1 MHISELFHH
10 MLLLTYRYPARLLLA
25 ITHAKPY
32 RNFVLTLSIGNFL
45 KGMAKT
51 GMTEKL
57 MTAPGDA
64 ITNSRSSGEVV
75 LRTRNLSKQ
84 YGKRLAVDNLDLE
97 VHRGEIFGFLG
108 PNGAGK
114 TTTIRMALGLIAPT
128 SGSVEIL
135 GRDVFAHRAQ
145 ILPRVGSLVETP
157 ALYTYL
163 SGRSNLRA
171 VGSVLGGVPKARI
184 DAVLDLVGLGIR
196 QKDRVRTYSL
206 GMKQRLGVAMALLQ
220 DPDVLIL
227 DEPANGLDPAG
238 IVEMRDLMHRLSAEG
253 KTVFI
258 SSHLLTEVQ
267 QICTRVA
274 IIHLGK
280 LITESTIE
288 ELITGHGEFTV
299 TLESAEQALAL
310 IQAQVWGK
318 DARIDSNGTLITP
331 APEGRGRNLNLFLVN
346 AGFAPD
352 TIAQS
357 TKDLEQVFLHLT
369 NGGSGE
375 IQ

>member
-1 MHISELFHH
+1 M
-10 MLLLTYRYPARLLLA
+10 T
-25 ITHAKPY
+25 
-32 RNFVLTLSIGNFL
+32 
-45 KGMAKT
+45 KT

-64 ITNSRSSGEVV
+64 ITNSRSAGEVV
-75 LRTRNLSKQ
+75 LRKRNLSKQ
-84 YGKRLAVDNLDLE
+84 YGKRLAVDNLDLD
-97 VHRGEIFGFLG
+97 VHRGAIFGVLG

-135 GRDVFAHRAQ
+135 GQDVFAHRAQ
-145 ILPRVGSLVETP
+145 VLPRVGALVETP
-157 ALYTYL
+157 ALYLYM
-163 SGRSNLRA
+163 SGRDNLRA

-184 DAVLDLVGLGIR
+184 DAVLDLIGLGIR

-220 DPDVLIL
+220 DPDLLIL

-238 IVEMRDLMHRLSAEG
+238 IVEMRDLMHRLTSEG

-258 SSHLLTEVQ
+258 SSHLLPEVQ

-274 IIHLGK
+274 IINLGK
-280 LITESTIE
+280 LVKVSTIE
-288 ELITGHGEFTV
+288 ELISGHGEFVVTV
-299 TLESAEQALAL
+299 ERTEDALSL
-310 IQAQVWGK
+310 VKAQPWGK
-318 DARIDSNGTLITP
+318 DARLDNHGALITA
-331 APEGRGRNLNLFLVN
+331 APGQRGRDLNLFLVN
-346 AGFAPD
+346 AGFVPE
-352 TIAQS
+352 TITQS
-357 TKDLEQVFLHLT
+357 TQDLEQVFLELT
-369 NGGSGE
+369 NSGTGE

>member
-1 MHISELFHH
+1 
-10 MLLLTYRYPARLLLA
+10 
-25 ITHAKPY
+25 
-32 RNFVLTLSIGNFL
+32 
-45 KGMAKT
+45 
-51 GMTEKL
+51 MTEQL
-57 MTAPGDA
+57 MTAPGA
-64 ITNSRSSGEVV
+64 AATGSRSGEVV

-84 YGKRLAVDNLDLE
+84 YGKRLAVDNLNLE
-97 VHRGEIFGFLG
+97 VRRGEIFGFLG

-135 GRDVFAHRAQ
+135 GQDVFTERAHV
-145 ILPRVGSLVETP
+145 LPRVGALVETP
-157 ALYTYL
+157 ALYLYM
-163 SGRSNLRA
+163 SGRDNLRA
-171 VGSVLGGVPKARI
+171 VASVLGGVPKARL
-184 DAVLDLVGLGIR
+184 DAVLELVGLSVR

-238 IVEMRDLMHRLSAEG
+238 IVEIRDLMHRLSAEG

-258 SSHLLTEVQ
+258 SSHLLPEVQ

-274 IIHLGK
+274 IIHLGR
-280 LITESTIE
+280 LITESTVE
-288 ELITGHGEFTV
+288 ELTKGHGEYTV
-299 TLESAEQALAL
+299 TLERAEQALAL
-310 IQAQVWGK
+310 VQAQAWGK
-318 DARIDSNGTLITP
+318 DARLDANGALLTP
-331 APEGRGRNLNLFLVN
+331 APDGRGRDLNLFLVN

-352 TIAQS
+352 TIVQS
-357 TKDLEQVFLHLT
+357 TQDLEQVFLHLT

-375 IQ
+375 IL

>member
-1 MHISELFHH
+1 
-10 MLLLTYRYPARLLLA
+10 
-25 ITHAKPY
+25 
-32 RNFVLTLSIGNFL
+32 
-45 KGMAKT
+45 MAKT

-84 YGKRLAVDNLDLE
+84 YGKRLAVKNLNLE
-97 VHRGEIFGFLG
+97 VRRGEIMGFLG

-128 SGSVEIL
+128 AGSVAIL
-135 GRDVFAHRAQ
+135 GQDIASHRAH
-145 ILPRVGSLVETP
+145 ILPRVGALVETP
-157 ALYTYL
+157 ALYLYM
-163 SGRSNLRA
+163 SGRNNLRA
-171 VGSVLGGVPKARI
+171 VGSVLGGVPDERI
-184 DAVLDLVGLGIR
+184 DAVLELVGLRAR

-206 GMKQRLGVAMALLQ
+206 GMKQRLGVAIALLQ
-220 DPDVLIL
+220 DPDILIL

-238 IVEMRDLMHRLSAEG
+238 IVEMRDLMHRLAAEG

-274 IIHLGK
+274 IINLGELVK
-280 LITESTIE
+280 VSTIE
-288 ELITGHGEFTV
+288 DLISGHGEYVV
-299 TLESAEQALAL
+299 TLERAQEALAL
-310 IQAQVWGK
+310 IKAQPWGK
-318 DARIDSNGTLITP
+318 DARLDARGALVTL

-346 AGFAPD
+346 AGFAPE

-357 TKDLEQVFLHLT
+357 TQDLEQVFLELT
-369 NGGSGE
+369 NSGTGE

>member
-1 MHISELFHH
+1 
-10 MLLLTYRYPARLLLA
+10 
-25 ITHAKPY
+25 
-32 RNFVLTLSIGNFL
+32 
-45 KGMAKT
+45 
-51 GMTEKL
+51 MTEKL
-57 MTAPGDA
+57 MTAPGVATDS
-64 ITNSRSSGEVV
+64 TRSPGQVV

-84 YGKRLAVDNLDLE
+84 YGQRLAVDNLNLE

-128 SGSVEIL
+128 SGNVEIL
-135 GRDVFAHRAQ
+135 GQDVVIHRAEV
-145 ILPRVGSLVETP
+145 LPRVGALVEVP
-157 ALYTYL
+157 ALYLYM
-163 SGRSNLRA
+163 SGRDNLRA

-184 DAVLDLVGLGIR
+184 DAVLELVGLSVR

-220 DPDVLIL
+220 DPDVLVL

-238 IVEMRDLMHRLSAEG
+238 IVEMRDLMHRLSAQG

-258 SSHLLTEVQ
+258 SSHLLSEVQ

-280 LITESTIE
+280 LVAEATVE
-288 ELITGHGEFTV
+288 ELTSGHGEFAV
-299 TLESAEQALAL
+299 TLDRAEQALAL
-310 IQAQVWGK
+310 VQAQAWGK
-318 DARIDSNGTLITP
+318 DARIDSSGALITP
-331 APEGRGRNLNLFLVN
+331 APSGRGRDLNLFLVN

-352 TIAQS
+352 TIEQATQ
-357 TKDLEQVFLHLT
+357 DLEQVFLHLT